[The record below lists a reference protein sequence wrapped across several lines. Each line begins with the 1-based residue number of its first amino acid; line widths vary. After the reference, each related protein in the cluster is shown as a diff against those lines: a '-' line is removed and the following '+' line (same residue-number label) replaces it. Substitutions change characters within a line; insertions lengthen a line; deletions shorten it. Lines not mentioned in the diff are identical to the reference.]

1 MFWLNEVIMRNIF
14 FVDSE
19 NVGDSWIQLFDYL
32 NNDDCILV
40 FYTDKSPNMSYAN
53 VVALKQSPF
62 EPEFILCEN
71 GTDNALDFQL
81 VTYLGSYTVK
91 NPDDNLIIVSKDKGF
106 DSVVHFW
113 TERGYHVCRKA
124 PSIFHTLANEL
135 SVQKPML
142 PAIPAFTAVPESIDD
157 SVIKAENPKP
167 DVIVEATPAANPVKI
182 AVPAKIDK
190 QAAIPEAVSTPLYD
204 KEQVDT
210 LLSCVGKSNLSAIH
224 NILISI
230 YGQEKGSY
238 IYGIVKSSSYEIPKV
253 NWQKKTKYRKFLS
266 IVYSNAGISL
276 TDDFYKKLYPHKANL
291 REIHNLFVT
300 KYGQEKGTEY
310 YRYYKSHAE
319 FLQKTF

>member
-1 MFWLNEVIMRNIF
+1 MRNIF

-32 NNDDCILV
+32 NDDDCILV

-135 SVQKPML
+135 SVQKPLL
-142 PAIPAFTAVPESIDD
+142 PAIPAFAAVPESIDD

-167 DVIVEATPAANPVKI
+167 DVTVEATPATNPVKI
-182 AVPAKIDK
+182 AVSTKIDK

-253 NWQKKTKYRKFLS
+253 NWQKKTKNSS
-266 IVYSNAGISL
+266 I
-276 TDDFYKKLYPHKANL
+276 
-291 REIHNLFVT
+291 R
-300 KYGQEKGTEY
+300 
-310 YRYYKSHAE
+310 
-319 FLQKTF
+319 

>member
-1 MFWLNEVIMRNIF
+1 M
-14 FVDSE
+14 
-19 NVGDSWIQLFDYL
+19 
-32 NNDDCILV
+32 
-40 FYTDKSPNMSYAN
+40 
-53 VVALKQSPF
+53 
-62 EPEFILCEN
+62 
-71 GTDNALDFQL
+71 
-81 VTYLGSYTVK
+81 
-91 NPDDNLIIVSKDKGF
+91 
-106 DSVVHFW
+106 
-113 TERGYHVCRKA
+113 
-124 PSIFHTLANEL
+124 
-135 SVQKPML
+135 
-142 PAIPAFTAVPESIDD
+142 
-157 SVIKAENPKP
+157 
-167 DVIVEATPAANPVKI
+167 IVETTPATNPVKI
-182 AVPAKIDK
+182 AVSAKIDK

-266 IVYSNAGISL
+266 IVYSNAGIAL
-276 TDDFYKKLYPHKANL
+276 IDDFYKKLYPHKANL